1 MCAFVHYSCTVET
14 YLIFIVSLDHT
25 SSSSLSQQQQRTPKF
40 FAIFQ
45 KIWMV
50 AVDVFLTFFV
60 TLAIYPGVSAN
71 VKSVDAPSVTTPTT
85 ATDDNWTGK

>member
-1 MCAFVHYSCTVET
+1 
-14 YLIFIVSLDHT
+14 
-25 SSSSLSQQQQRTPKF
+25 
-40 FAIFQ
+40 
-45 KIWMV
+45 MV